1 MTLST
6 EKKAELRELF
16 ERKKELDEVER
27 QLRVDMQ
34 AWNERVFEI
43 TGSDKTKPLNL
54 NDLML
59 MVL

>member
-16 ERKKELDEVER
+16 EQKKDLDEKER
-27 QLRVDMQ
+27 QLRIDMQ
-34 AWNERVFEI
+34 SWNERVFEI
-43 TGSDKTKPLNL
+43 TGCDKTKPLNL